1 MHQPDFGRS
10 RMASSVL
17 GFFYGGLINP
27 DVMARVGWTPRRGE
41 VASLPGYELRI
52 APLVNLVPNPFET
65 AYGLLLESTHED
77 LDRVYG
83 QLKATYLPFPVAA
96 HDAEGRV
103 RPAIC
108 YIVPDM
114 APGQAE
120 ADHVLAL
127 LQPAEQLGFPKHY
140 LEKILSFLPPE
151 IAYLGGKM

>member
-1 MHQPDFGRS
+1 MT
-10 RMASSVL
+10 SSVL

-27 DVMARVGWTPRRGE
+27 EVMARVGWKPRRRE

-52 APLVNLVPNPFET
+52 APLVNLVPNPLET
-65 AYGLLLESTHED
+65 AYGLLLESTHEE
-77 LDRVYG
+77 LALVYG

-103 RPAIC
+103 RPALC

-127 LQPAEQLGFPKHY
+127 LRPAEQIGFPDHY
-140 LEKILSFLPPE
+140 LEKIRSFLPPGP
-151 IAYLGGKM
+151 AYAEAEM